1 MHQPHRRPTPNRH
14 RDHQQQVQ
22 KQKRPEHRP
31 RRQPPSEPP
40 AAQQRLTEVVPA
52 VPVYESQLTI
62 AYRRDV
68 KGVVFDSSHNVPF
81 FTSVWLDREPQP

>member
-1 MHQPHRRPTPNRH
+1 
-14 RDHQQQVQ
+14 
-22 KQKRPEHRP
+22 
-31 RRQPPSEPP
+31 
-40 AAQQRLTEVVPA
+40 
-52 VPVYESQLTI
+52 VYESQLTI